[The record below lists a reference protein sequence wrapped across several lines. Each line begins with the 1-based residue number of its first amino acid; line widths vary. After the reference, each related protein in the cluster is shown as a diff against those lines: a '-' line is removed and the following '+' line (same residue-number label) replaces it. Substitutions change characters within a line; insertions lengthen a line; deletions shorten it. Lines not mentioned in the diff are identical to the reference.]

1 MTAYV
6 TGPAND
12 ENLNIFND
20 GEITRDMN
28 IAVGFVYF
36 ISALA
41 LRILKWIF
49 ENLDGE
55 AQPVS
60 IWLSMGTGGGLL

>member
-1 MTAYV
+1 
-6 TGPAND
+6 
-12 ENLNIFND
+12 LND
-20 GEITRDMN
+20 GEITRDIN

-36 ISALA
+36 TSTLA

-49 ENLDGE
+49 ENFDGE

-60 IWLSMGTGGGLL
+60 IWLCMATGGGLL